1 LPEDA
6 RKHCVLALDIAQG
19 PIILPLILAA
29 GATIAAALAQARC
42 QLKELG
48 MDAGIDWESSAT
60 GVWGVRCERSVV
72 PREGDRI
79 ELYRSLTAD
88 PRHRRRQRARGA
100 RRA

>member
-1 LPEDA
+1 MPEEPH
-6 RKHCVLALDIAQG
+6 KHCLLALDVPPG
-19 PIILPLILAA
+19 PILVPLTLAA
-29 GATIAAALAQARC
+29 GATVEAALAQGRC
-42 QLKELG
+42 QLRELG
-48 MDAGIDWESSAT
+48 IDDAGIDWQGAT

-88 PRHRRRQRARGA
+88 PRHRRRQRARVA